1 MNTII
6 NKRDKKPAILVPYD
20 FGPKSISALR
30 EAIKISKYINGEI
43 FLLSVVRKGDFL
55 SNLFTSDKEIRK
67 MFRNTTHA
75 LKELSKDIKKQ
86 TRKCPQ
92 IIVEQ
97 GNPSEVILEQAS
109 IIKAEYI
116 IMGKMEKSAGNF
128 NFVGPKTLH
137 VITESPCP
145 VITVGENTISEK
157 GFKNIVLPIDLTK
170 QSLEKVVKS
179 IAWAKYYNSK
189 IHLVG
194 VLSGGISKSKSRIN
208 AKMEKAKKIIMSE
221 KIECSAEIYDK
232 NNNNL
237 EDIILEH
244 TKKVNG
250 DLLMIMTH
258 QEVGVLDNY
267 IGAVAQKVLRQADVP
282 VVSFNSK
289 AMGNRFDFIS
299 AFLPIEMLS
308 NKKELEKLKG
318 E

>member
-1 MNTII
+1 
-6 NKRDKKPAILVPYD
+6 
-20 FGPKSISALR
+20 
-30 EAIKISKYINGEI
+30 
-43 FLLSVVRKGDFL
+43 
-55 SNLFTSDKEIRK
+55 
-67 MFRNTTHA
+67 
-75 LKELSKDIKKQ
+75 
-86 TRKCPQ
+86 
-92 IIVEQ
+92 
-97 GNPSEVILEQAS
+97 
-109 IIKAEYI
+109 
-116 IMGKMEKSAGNF
+116 
-128 NFVGPKTLH
+128 
-137 VITESPCP
+137 
-145 VITVGENTISEK
+145 
-157 GFKNIVLPIDLTK
+157 
-170 QSLEKVVKS
+170 
-179 IAWAKYYNSK
+179 
-189 IHLVG
+189 
-194 VLSGGISKSKSRIN
+194 
-208 AKMEKAKKIIMSE
+208 MEKAKKIIMSE